1 MSESHGVNIAGG
13 GSYVRERDSGTG
25 TIAEAEQT
33 LNLPYGDDRKTLP
46 VDIAGTDTFK
56 SRDQHAAE
64 QGNDNAASLDSFD
77 KDVSKA
83 SEDRLHCEHPGCSK
97 LCSTRMSLS

>member
-1 MSESHGVNIAGG
+1 MSESHGVNTADG
-13 GSYVRERDSGTG
+13 GSYVRECDSGTG

-46 VDIAGTDTFK
+46 VDIEGTDTFK

-64 QGNDNAASLDSFD
+64 QGNDDAVSLDNFD
-77 KDVSKA
+77 EDVSKA
-83 SEDRLHCEHPGCSK
+83 PGDHLHCEHPGCSK
-97 LCSTRMSLS
+97 SFSTRTSLS